1 MSSHTFQTEN
11 RRRRAAVGGLFQ
23 PDSSEGAAA
32 PVAGSEKASVNSSM
46 ITAGKMRDGNAALVP
61 PLDAAA
67 LPEGQYMQ

>member
-1 MSSHTFQTEN
+1 
-11 RRRRAAVGGLFQ
+11 
-23 PDSSEGAAA
+23 
-32 PVAGSEKASVNSSM
+32 M